1 MGIYQWHKRTLSV
14 MLHNNLRRESKGAS
28 KLGWSFPI
36 NSRVK
41 AYVKHFN
48 GYGESL
54 IEYTNA
60 IKILALVWSLATGYK

>member
-41 AYVKHFN
+41 AYVKYFN

-60 IKILALVWSLATGYK
+60 IENFGLGVLISDWL